1 MVPAIKAVDEE
12 LLARLARMQSQ
23 LASAQSASA
32 QQPASEH
39 EARVES
45 VLQQQLA
52 LTAAVREAEA
62 RAAVALK
69 TALETERRRWLEA
82 AAAAEQTKLDKAEAR
97 AAAALKLPASGMM
110 TPSAE
115 AFSTRYEG
123 QNPANLVGI
132 FTVDK
137 GPHKGMIQPYD
148 DEGLQEPCDSP
159 HRFVYLVLHARGVA
173 QEVPA
178 PRALPNAPHL

>member
-52 LTAAVREAEA
+52 LTAVVREVEA

-69 TALETERRRWLEA
+69 TALETEKRRWFEARRRPRSRRSSTRPRRERP
-82 AAAAEQTKLDKAEAR
+82 QR
-97 AAAALKLPASGMM
+97 SSFQLPA
-110 TPSAE
+110 
-115 AFSTRYEG
+115 
-123 QNPANLVGI
+123 
-132 FTVDK
+132 
-137 GPHKGMIQPYD
+137 
-148 DEGLQEPCDSP
+148 
-159 HRFVYLVLHARGVA
+159 
-173 QEVPA
+173 
-178 PRALPNAPHL
+178 